1 MKHFTSVNDVTSV
14 NQFIAEALELK
25 KHPFLHHEL
34 GKNKTIGLLFFNSSL
49 RTRLSTQKAALNL
62 GMNVIVMNIGSEG
75 WALEMEDGTVM
86 NSSGVEHIKDAA
98 AVLGLY
104 CQIVAVR
111 CFPSLTNKQEDYSEK
126 VLHHFIKYSGVPI
139 VSMESATLHP
149 LQSLADMMTISEVKT
164 TERPKVVL
172 TWAPHIKALPQV
184 VANSFAEWTLKC
196 GYDLTI
202 THPQGYELR
211 VDFTNGAAIEY
222 DQQKALKQADFV
234 YVKNWSA
241 YTDYAKVL
249 TIDEDWML
257 TQEKLEVT
265 NQAKIMHCLPVRR
278 NLELSDELIDG
289 SNSLILR
296 QAQNREFAA
305 QAVLKKIIED
315 NFQ

>member
-1 MKHFTSVNDVTSV
+1 MKHFTSVNDVVHV
-14 NQFIAEALELK
+14 NSFIEEALELK
-25 KHPFLHHEL
+25 KHPFIQQEL

-86 NSSGVEHIKDAA
+86 NGTGVEHIKDAA

-104 CQIVAVR
+104 CQVIAVR
-111 CFPSLTNKQEDYSEK
+111 CFPTLTNKEEDYSEK
-126 VLHHFIKYSGVPI
+126 VLRSFIAYSGVPI

-149 LQSLADMMTISEVKT
+149 LQSLADMMTISEVKNNPK
-164 TERPKVVL
+164 PKVVL

-202 THPQGYELR
+202 THPEGYELSTA
-211 VDFTNGAAIEY
+211 FAKGATLEY
-222 DQQKALKQADFV
+222 DQQKALKEADFV

-241 YTDYAKVL
+241 YHDYGKVL
-249 TIDEDWML
+249 TTDKAWML
-257 TQEKLEVT
+257 TEEKMKFT
-265 NQAKIMHCLPVRR
+265 NQAKIMHCLPFRR
-278 NLELSDELIDG
+278 NLELSDELLDG
-289 SNSLILR
+289 PNSLIVR

-305 QAVLKKIIED
+305 QAVLKKVIET
-315 NFQ
+315 NF

>member
-1 MKHFTSVNDVTSV
+1 M
-14 NQFIAEALELK
+14 
-25 KHPFLHHEL
+25 
-34 GKNKTIGLLFFNSSL
+34 LFFNSSL

-75 WALEMEDGTVM
+75 WALEMEDGSVM
-86 NSSGVEHIKDAA
+86 NGAGVEHIKDAA

-104 CQIVAVR
+104 CQMIAVR
-111 CFPSLTNKQEDYSEK
+111 CFPTLTNKEEDYSEK
-126 VLHHFIKYSGVPI
+126 VLRSFINYSGVPI

-149 LQSLADMMTISEVKT
+149 LQSLADMMTISEVKNNPK
-164 TERPKVVL
+164 PKVVL

-202 THPQGYELR
+202 THPEGYELSTA
-211 VDFTNGAAIEY
+211 FTKGATLEY
-222 DQQKALKQADFV
+222 DQQKALKEADFV

-241 YTDYAKVL
+241 YHDYGKVL
-249 TIDEDWML
+249 TTDDKWML
-257 TQEKLEVT
+257 TEEKMKIT

-278 NLELSDELIDG
+278 NLELSDELLDG
-289 SNSLILR
+289 PNSLIVR

-305 QAVLKKIIED
+305 QAVLKKIIET
-315 NFQ
+315 NF

>member
-1 MKHFTSVNDVTSV
+1 MKHFTSVNDVASV
-14 NQFIAEALELK
+14 NQLINDAVQLK
-25 KHPFLHHEL
+25 KHPFLHQEL

-86 NSSGVEHIKDAA
+86 NGNGVEHIKDAA

-104 CQIVAVR
+104 CQIIAVR
-111 CFPSLTNKQEDYSEK
+111 CFPMLTNKAEDYSEK
-126 VLHHFIKYSGVPI
+126 VLHSFMNYAGVPI

-149 LQSLADMMTISEVKT
+149 LQSLADMMTISEVKKI
-164 TERPKVVL
+164 EKPKVVL
-172 TWAPHIKALPQV
+172 TWAPHIKPLPQV

-202 THPQGYELR
+202 THPEGYELCA
-211 VDFTNGAAIEY
+211 DFTKGATLEN
-222 DQQKALKQADFV
+222 DQQKALKDADFV

-241 YTDYAKVL
+241 YTDYGKIL
-249 TIDEDWML
+249 NSDMTWML
-257 TQEKLEVT
+257 TEERMKVT

-278 NLELSDELIDG
+278 NLELSDELLDG
-289 SNSLILR
+289 TNSLILQ

-305 QAVLKKIIED
+305 QAVLKKVIET
-315 NFQ
+315 NF